1 MSSACMANQYWR
13 YCTHTIRSIPF
24 HSGSFQNVKNTSL
37 ALGLLGAFA
46 VSAHA
51 QSSVTLYGL
60 LDTGLVYTNNQQG
73 NINWQ
78 LNSSSTQNTVFG
90 LKGSEDLGAGLH
102 AVFKLEQGFVL
113 NNGAQAFS
121 GDAFGSQA
129 WVGLQSDPYGTLTF
143 GRQFDVVNDLVGPLT
158 AEFNTWGGNMA
169 AHPFENDNLA
179 ANSVVFNNSVKYTSP
194 VYRGVTFESMYSF
207 SNKAGDFS
215 NNRSYGFGLSYSQGP
230 VNLAA
235 GYLQLNNAG
244 NGSGAVTS
252 GDTSANFIAERQRIW
267 SLGGNYTYG
276 PATVGL
282 VWSHTQI
289 DNLSGVYSFG
299 TGTYLGANDA
309 SAGSLAGSMRLDN
322 YEVNGKYALTPAL
335 SVSGAYTY
343 THGAYN
349 GSAPGWN
356 TAMLQ
361 TDYAVSK
368 RTDFYL
374 EGVYQ
379 NVHGAPA
386 DSVLSHA
393 MINTLSPSS
402 TNTQVAVTVG
412 MRHTF

>member
-1 MSSACMANQYWR
+1 MKKSLIA
-13 YCTHTIRSIPF
+13 
-24 HSGSFQNVKNTSL
+24 L
-37 ALGLLGAFA
+37 ALGSVFA

-60 LDTGLVYTNNQQG
+60 IDTGLVYTNNQQG
-73 NINWQ
+73 HSNIQMNT
-78 LNSSSTQNTVFG
+78 SSTQNTVFG
-90 LKGSEDLGAGLH
+90 LKGTEDLGGGLKT
-102 AVFKLEQGFVL
+102 VFKLEQGFLL
-113 NNGAQAFS
+113 NNGQQAFS
-121 GDAFGSQA
+121 GDGFGSQA

-143 GRQFDVVNDLVGPLT
+143 GRQFDVMNDLVGPLT
-158 AEFNTWGGNMA
+158 AGSNTWGGNMA

-179 ANSVVFNNSVKYTSP
+179 ANSVVVNDTVKYTSP
-194 VYRGVTFESMYSF
+194 VWYGVTVETMYAF
-207 SNKAGDFS
+207 SNKAGDFA
-215 NNRSYGFGLSYSQGP
+215 NNRSYGFALGYSQGP

-235 GYLQLNNAG
+235 GYLQFNNAG
-244 NGSGAVTS
+244 SGGGAITT
-252 GDTSANFIAERQRIW
+252 GDTSANFLAQRQRIW

-282 VWSHTQI
+282 VWSHTQL
-289 DNLSGVYSFG
+289 DNVGGVYSFG
-299 TGTYLGANDA
+299 TGTYLGAADP
-309 SAGSLAGSMRLDN
+309 SSGSLDGSLRLDN
-322 YEVNGKYALTPAL
+322 FEVNAKYAITQAW

-349 GSAPGWN
+349 GASPGWN

-361 TDYAVSK
+361 TDYALSK

-374 EGVYQ
+374 EGVYE

-393 MINTLSPSS
+393 MINTLSPSA

-412 MRHTF
+412 MRHAF

>member
-1 MSSACMANQYWR
+1 MKKSLVA
-13 YCTHTIRSIPF
+13 
-24 HSGSFQNVKNTSL
+24 L
-37 ALGLLGAFA
+37 ALGSVFA
-46 VSAHA
+46 ISAHA

-60 LDTGLVYTNNQQG
+60 IDTGLVYTNNQG
-73 NINWQ
+73 GHSNWQ

-90 LKGSEDLGAGLH
+90 LKGTEDLGGGLH

-113 NNGAQAFS
+113 NNGAEAFS
-121 GDAFGSQA
+121 GDIFGSQA
-129 WVGLQSDPYGTLTF
+129 WVGLQSDQYGTLTF
-143 GRQFDVVNDLVGPLT
+143 GRQFDVMNDLVGPLT
-158 AEFNTWGGNMA
+158 AESNTWGGNMA

-179 ANSVVFNNSVKYTSP
+179 ADSVVINNSVKYTSP
-194 VYRGVTFESMYSF
+194 TWHGITGETMYSF
-207 SNKAGDFS
+207 SNSSEFA
-215 NNRSYGFGLSYSQGP
+215 NNRSYGFALAYTQGP
-230 VNLAA
+230 LNLAA

-244 NGSGAVTS
+244 SGSGAVTTS
-252 GDTSANFIAERQRIW
+252 DTSANFLAERQRVW
-267 SLGGNYTYG
+267 SLGGNYTFG

-282 VWSHTQI
+282 VWSHTQL
-289 DNLSGVYSFG
+289 DNVGGVYSFG
-299 TGTYLGANDA
+299 TGTYLGSNDA
-309 SAGSLAGSMRLDN
+309 SAGSLTGSLRLDN
-322 YEVNGKYALTPAL
+322 YEVNVKYALTQAL
-335 SVSGAYTY
+335 TVSGAYTY

-393 MINTLSPSS
+393 MINTLSPSA
-402 TNTQVAVTVG
+402 TDTQVAVTVG
-412 MRHTF
+412 MRHAF

>member
-1 MSSACMANQYWR
+1 MKK
-13 YCTHTIRSIPF
+13 TL
-24 HSGSFQNVKNTSL
+24 L
-37 ALGLLGAFA
+37 AAAISGAFA

-60 LDTGLVYTNNQQG
+60 IDTGLVYTNNQQG
-73 NINWQ
+73 HSNWQ
-78 LNSSSTQNTVFG
+78 EVSSSTQNTVFG

-102 AVFKLEQGFVL
+102 AVFKLEQGFLL

-121 GDAFGSQA
+121 GDGFGSQA
-129 WVGLQSDPYGTLTF
+129 WVGLQSDPYGTVTL
-143 GRQFDVVNDLVGPLT
+143 GRQFDVMNDLVGPLT
-158 AEFNTWGGNMA
+158 AEFNTWGGSMA

-179 ANSVVFNNSVKYTSP
+179 ANSVVINNTVKYTSP
-194 VYRGVTFESMYSF
+194 TFHGVTVETMYSF
-207 SNKAGDFS
+207 SNKTNFGD
-215 NNRSYGFGLSYSQGP
+215 NRSYGFGVSYAEGP

-244 NGSGAVTS
+244 NGSGAITS
-252 GDTSANFIAERQRIW
+252 GDASANFIAQRQRIW
-267 SLGGNYTYG
+267 SLGGNYTFG

-282 VWSHTQI
+282 VWSHSQI
-289 DNLSGVYSFG
+289 DNTSGVFSFG
-299 TGTYLGANDA
+299 TGTYLGADDA
-309 SAGSLAGSMRLDN
+309 SAGTLAGSLRLDN
-322 YEVNGKYALTPAL
+322 YEVNAKYALTPAL
-335 SVSGAYTY
+335 SLSGAYTY

-349 GSAPGWN
+349 GAAPGWN

-361 TDYAVSK
+361 SDYALSK

-379 NVHGAPA
+379 NVHGAPP

-412 MRHTF
+412 LRHTF

>member
-1 MSSACMANQYWR
+1 MKKSL
-13 YCTHTIRSIPF
+13 
-24 HSGSFQNVKNTSL
+24 L
-37 ALGLLGAFA
+37 ALATLGVFTA
-46 VSAHA
+46 SAHA

-60 LDTGLVYTNNQQG
+60 IDTGLVYTNNQQG
-73 NINWQ
+73 HSNWQ
-78 LNSSSTQNTVFG
+78 MLSSATQNTVFG
-90 LKGSEDLGAGLH
+90 LKGSEDLGGGLH
-102 AVFKLEQGFVL
+102 AVFKLEQGFLL

-121 GDAFGSQA
+121 GDAFGSQV

-143 GRQFDVVNDLVGPLT
+143 GRQFDVMNDLVGPLT
-158 AEFNTWGGNMA
+158 AEFNTWGGSMA

-179 ANSVVFNNSVKYTSP
+179 ANSVVVNNTVKYTSP
-194 VYRGVTFESMYSF
+194 VYRGITFATMYAF

-215 NNRSYGFGLSYSQGP
+215 NNRSYGFGLSYAMGP

-235 GYLQLNNAG
+235 GYLQFNNAG
-244 NGSGAVTS
+244 NEGGAITAS
-252 GDTSANFIAERQRIW
+252 DTSANFIAERQRIW

-282 VWSHTQI
+282 VWSHTQL
-289 DNLSGVYSFG
+289 DNVAGVFSFG
-299 TGTYLGANDA
+299 TGSYLGANDS
-309 SAGSLAGSMRLDN
+309 SAGTLNGSLRLDN
-322 YEVNGKYALTPAL
+322 YEVNAKYALTPAL

-349 GSAPGWN
+349 GSSPGWN

-386 DSVLSHA
+386 GTVLSHA

-402 TNTQVAVTVG
+402 TDTQVAVTVG
-412 MRHTF
+412 LRHAF

>member
-1 MSSACMANQYWR
+1 MKKS
-13 YCTHTIRSIPF
+13 
-24 HSGSFQNVKNTSL
+24 SL
-37 ALGLLGAFA
+37 ALALLGAIS

-60 LDTGLVYTNNQQG
+60 LDTGLVYTNNQLG
-73 NINWQ
+73 HSNWQ

-90 LKGSEDLGAGLH
+90 LKGSEDLGGGLH
-102 AVFKLEQGFVL
+102 ALFKLEQGFIL

-121 GDAFGSQA
+121 GDGFGSQA

-143 GRQFDVVNDLVGPLT
+143 GRQFDVMNDLVGPLT
-158 AEFNTWGGNMA
+158 AEFNTWGGSMA

-179 ANSVVFNNSVKYTSP
+179 ANSVVINNTVKYTSP
-194 VYRGVTFESMYSF
+194 IYRGITFETMYAF

-215 NNRSYGFGLSYSQGP
+215 NNRSYGFGLSYSQWP

-252 GDTSANFIAERQRIW
+252 GDTSANFVAQRQRIW

-289 DNLSGVYSFG
+289 DNVSGVFSFG
-299 TGTYLGANDA
+299 TGSYLGADDT
-309 SAGSLAGSMRLDN
+309 SVGSLAGSLRLDN
-322 YEVNGKYALTPAL
+322 YEVNAKYALTTAL

-393 MINTLSPSS
+393 MINTLSPSA

>member
-1 MSSACMANQYWR
+1 M
-13 YCTHTIRSIPF
+13 
-24 HSGSFQNVKNTSL
+24 KNTSL

>member
-1 MSSACMANQYWR
+1 M
-13 YCTHTIRSIPF
+13 
-24 HSGSFQNVKNTSL
+24 KKSL
-37 ALGLLGAFA
+37 LVVALSGAFA

-60 LDTGLVYTNNQQG
+60 IDTGLVYTNNQG
-73 NINWQ
+73 GHSNWQ
-78 LNSSSTQNTVFG
+78 QVTSSTQNTVFG

-102 AVFKLEQGFVL
+102 AVFKLEQGFLL

-121 GDAFGSQA
+121 GDGFGSQA

-143 GRQFDVVNDLVGPLT
+143 GRQFDVMNDLVGPIT
-158 AEFNTWGGNMA
+158 AGSNTWGGNMA
-169 AHPFENDNLA
+169 AHPFDNDNLA
-179 ANSVVFNNSVKYTSP
+179 ANSVVINNTVKFASP
-194 VYRGVTFESMYSF
+194 TWNGVTFETMYAF
-207 SNKAGDFS
+207 SNQAGNFA
-215 NNRSYGFGLSYSQGP
+215 NNRAYGFGVSYAQGP

-235 GYLQLNNAG
+235 GYLQFNNAG
-244 NGSGAVTS
+244 SGSGAVTT
-252 GDTSANFIAERQRIW
+252 GDTSANFLAERQRIW

-276 PATVGL
+276 PATVGV

-289 DNLSGVYSFG
+289 DDAAGVFSFG
-299 TGTYLGANDA
+299 TGTYLGANDT
-309 SAGSLAGSMRLDN
+309 SAGSLNGSLRLDN
-322 YEVNGKYALTPAL
+322 YEVNAKYALTQAW

-343 THGAYN
+343 TDGAYN
-349 GSAPGWN
+349 GSSPGWN

-361 TDYAVSK
+361 TDYALSK

-412 MRHTF
+412 MRHQF

>member
-1 MSSACMANQYWR
+1 M
-13 YCTHTIRSIPF
+13 
-24 HSGSFQNVKNTSL
+24 KKSL
-37 ALGLLGAFA
+37 LAAALCGVFTM
-46 VSAHA
+46 SAHA

-60 LDTGLVYTNNQQG
+60 IDAGLVYTNSQLG
-73 NINWQ
+73 HSNWQ
-78 LNSSSTQNTVFG
+78 LGSSSTQNTVFG

-102 AVFKLEQGFVL
+102 AIFKLEQGFLL

-121 GDAFGSQA
+121 GSAFGSQA

-143 GRQFDVVNDLVGPLT
+143 GRQFDVMNDLVGPLT
-158 AEFNTWGGNMA
+158 AGFNTWGGSIA

-179 ANSVVFNNSVKYTSP
+179 ANSVVINNSVKYASP
-194 VYRGVTFESMYSF
+194 VYHGVTFETMYSF
-207 SNKAGDFS
+207 SNKAGDFA
-215 NNRSYGFGLSYSQGP
+215 NNRSYGFGLSYAQGP
-230 VNLAA
+230 LNLAA

-244 NGSGAVTS
+244 NGAGAVTS
-252 GDTSANFIAERQRIW
+252 SDTSANFLAERQRIW
-267 SLGGNYTYG
+267 SLGGNYTFG

-289 DNLSGVYSFG
+289 DNVSGVFSFG
-299 TGTYLGANDA
+299 TGSYLGANDSA
-309 SAGSLAGSMRLDN
+309 AGTLAGSLRLDN
-322 YEVNGKYALTPAL
+322 YEVNAKYALTPAL
-335 SVSGAYTY
+335 SVSGAYTF

-349 GSAPGWN
+349 GSSPGWN

-361 TDYAVSK
+361 TDYALSK
-368 RTDFYL
+368 RTDFYV

-412 MRHTF
+412 MRHAF